1 MKRWGIT
8 FPLDGVPLPA
18 HREVLR
24 EAESLGYTD
33 AWTAEIDGPDAFVP
47 VALASA
53 WTEKLHLGTAIAN
66 VFTRGPALLAQQAT
80 ACAEA
85 APGRFSL
92 GIGSSSPAIVENWN
106 GGEFTR
112 PLERVR
118 ETLAFL
124 RSVFAGERAANETLG
139 VTRFRIGRR
148 FADPPPI
155 YVAALRE
162 KMLALAG
169 SSAEGVVI
177 NWLGPDDVPQV
188 VAVAKEAAKAAGR
201 DPEALEVVCRIMVIP
216 NADEEI
222 SHFVAR
228 RAVAGYMT
236 TPVYRDFQRWLG
248 RGKALRP
255 MQEAWH
261 AGDRPK
267 ATELV
272 PEKVIDDLFVMGDWN
287 ACRDKIE
294 AYVRNGV
301 TVPVISIMPTALDPK
316 ELGAKNITAMKEL
329 APR

>member
-85 APGRFSL
+85 TPGRFSL

-106 GGEFTR
+106 GGEFRR

-177 NWLGPDDVPQV
+177 NWLGPDALPADAMACTVKLRSTMRPVAARLEPGPEGVVSVRLDQPQF
-188 VAVAKEAAKAAGR
+188 G
-201 DPEALEVVCRIMVIP
+201 
-216 NADEEI
+216 I
-222 SHFVAR
+222 SPGQACVF
-228 RAVAGYMT
+228 Y
-236 TPVYRDFQRWLG
+236 D
-248 RGKALRP
+248 
-255 MQEAWH
+255 
-261 AGDRPK
+261 GDR
-267 ATELV
+267 
-272 PEKVIDDLFVMGDWN
+272 M
-287 ACRDKIE
+287 
-294 AYVRNGV
+294 
-301 TVPVISIMPTALDPK
+301 
-316 ELGAKNITAMKEL
+316 LGGGWIA
-329 APR
+329 RQD